1 LKPLASVSA
10 RGVSDSSDLPEVLI
24 EPVVRRSL
32 EEDFG
37 SGGDVTSRAVI
48 SSDATARAHVVAREG
63 GVLAGVQAA
72 ALAFRLVDPTV
83 EVHFAV
89 SEGAAVEAGD
99 VVATVEGGTRSILTS
114 ERTALNFLC
123 HLSGVATATGML
135 VAAVAGTDA
144 RICCTR
150 KTTPGLR
157 SLEKQAVRAGGG
169 VNHRYGLGDAILIK
183 DNHIAASEGV
193 AAAIA
198 AARKQSG
205 PATTIELEVDTLDQ
219 LEEALEA
226 GITAVLLDNM
236 SPGDLRHA
244 VEMTGGRAVLEASG
258 RVTAETVRGV
268 AETGVDFISSGWIT
282 HSAPILDFGLDF
294 VSGTSSILS
303 RD

>member
-1 LKPLASVSA
+1 M
-10 RGVSDSSDLPEVLI
+10 SDSSDLPEVLI

-37 SGGDVTSRAVI
+37 SGGDVTSRALI
-48 SSDATARAHVVAREG
+48 SSDATAQAHVVAREG

-72 ALAFRLVDPTV
+72 VLAFRLVDPTV

-99 VVATVEGGTRSILTS
+99 VVATVEGRTRSILTS

-226 GITAVLLDNM
+226 GVTAVLLDNM
-236 SPGDLRHA
+236 APADLRQA

-258 RVTAETVRGV
+258 RVTAETVRAV